1 MVRGCASVQDHGILF
16 KRVEFFP
23 RIPWRSTCR
32 SLFASRQGSRFGRV
46 AQLVEHST
54 LNRLVAGS
62 IPAASTIYYLES
74 MTYND
79 TSDCAA
85 RRHELVA
92 VLMAVEKR
100 AMTSRGY
107 SGKFVMLGPN
117 HREFGSLIT
126 WT

>member
-62 IPAASTIYYLES
+62 IPAASTIYINIIRALVPKAGSHGDGQVPSARCDYIGAFLADRKTGS
-74 MTYND
+74 HP
-79 TSDCAA
+79 AA
-85 RRHELVA
+85 APFASEQ
-92 VLMAVEKR
+92 E
-100 AMTSRGY
+100 
-107 SGKFVMLGPN
+107 
-117 HREFGSLIT
+117 
-126 WT
+126 